1 MRATRPRTQEH
12 RDRARQIREMS
23 EKVPAEYRYELLGD
37 DNDTLLCSDLEGRF
51 SGLMKAYVI
60 IAGGMK
66 LREGFIERQWSI
78 DAERSLRLENMRI
91 QLRDIAS
98 DTYRAIIRACSA
110 SAKVV
115 HWTIPADDGTETDY
129 IGYENVPEIVDLRIP
144 ESSREQM
151 HSINVLGE
159 KLSDIRD
166 GHRYEVIAWD
176 EPTLT
181 FYALRPMKDPNKIPK
196 DGAWVYGFL
205 GADDGRVRE
214 FMGKSKLGTTGEEKA
229 AIRDRQAEMR
239 RYAITAIKPRAGSPI
254 IGAVRAAYDYESTCG
269 IFKLLNAEREYVY
282 TAVLPPREK
291 T

>member
-1 MRATRPRTQEH
+1 
-12 RDRARQIREMS
+12 MS
-23 EKVPAEYRYELLGD
+23 DKVPAEYRYELLGD
-37 DNDTLLCSDLEGRF
+37 DNNTLLCSDLESRF
-51 SGLMKAYVI
+51 SGLMKAYIV

-66 LREGFIERQWSI
+66 IREGFIERQWSI
-78 DAERSLRLENMRI
+78 NAERSLRLESMRM
-91 QLRDIAS
+91 QLQHIAS
-98 DTYRAIIRACSA
+98 ETHKAVIRACSA

-115 HWTIPADDGTETDY
+115 HWTIQTDDGAETDY
-129 IGYENVPEIVDLRIP
+129 IGYVNVPEIVDLHIP

-166 GHRYEVIAWD
+166 GHRYEVVAWN

-239 RYAITAIKPRAGSPI
+239 RYAISAMKPRAGSSI
-254 IGAVRAAYDYESTCG
+254 IGSVKAAYDYESTCG
-269 IFKLLNAEREYVY
+269 IFKVLNTEREYVY
-282 TAVLPPREK
+282 AAVLPPREK
-291 T
+291 I